1 MIKRR
6 NNNNSMKNNYNN
18 YNKEVN
24 IMIEEI
30 IVDDVI

>member
-6 NNNNSMKNNYNN
+6 NNNIMKNNYNN